1 MTEKVVDAKELEKVK
16 GFIDDIIMN
25 KSVPSTYNQLTVKI
39 DGANL
44 SENDKIIF
52 NCIRNNPG
60 IIKNDVVK
68 RFENEKGSG
77 YSRVTIFSAIK
88 RLEKEYCMI
97 IVKPGKG
104 NNQGH
109 RLFIN
114 NENILVSLFEDLD
127 SFRHAYFNLIDKL
140 DSLLKK
146 ERLDFYGFI
155 GLNENLKLVNALL
168 TPFKFILTSYIILE
182 LFLPS
187 EKTQDKEFLHK
198 KFELIHDTIRDLQTK
213 LHDTIFKKPL
223 FKSNYGIYHDNFL
236 YDHLGFLSNV
246 LHSSL
251 WGSNYENIDYMLKT
265 FDRYELK
272 DTA

>member
-1 MTEKVVDAKELEKVK
+1 
-16 GFIDDIIMN
+16 MN

-44 SENDKIIF
+44 SEKDETIF

-60 IIKNDVVK
+60 IIKNEVVK
-68 RFENEKGSG
+68 RFDNEKGHG
-77 YSRVTIFSAIK
+77 YSRATIFSAIE
-88 RLEKEYCMI
+88 RLEKEYHMI

-114 NENILVSLFEDLD
+114 NENILVCFIFEDFLIPLD
-127 SFRHAYFNLIDKL
+127 AYFNLIDKL

-155 GLNENLKLVNALL
+155 GLNENLKLVNAFL

-182 LFLPS
+182 RFLPS

-198 KFELIHDTIRDLQTK
+198 KFE
-213 LHDTIFKKPL
+213 
-223 FKSNYGIYHDNFL
+223 
-236 YDHLGFLSNV
+236 
-246 LHSSL
+246 
-251 WGSNYENIDYMLKT
+251 
-265 FDRYELK
+265 
-272 DTA
+272 